1 MVATDSAGVRER
13 HAWPRSFS
21 TRFRVAS
28 LLTLSA
34 LVTLPLYYREGLWL
48 QIPLLWAAY
57 VGGAA
62 LTSALCRRFQLRG
75 LEAAC
80 MIVLDLAVVT
90 VGLWL
95 VSALHTPAAGLYAPI
110 IAIETVLSGPGRGA
124 ATAGA
129 TLALYGAAL
138 LLCSWGVVPA
148 SPSPDLA
155 AETLAGRS
163 AFSFVALAVVA
174 AVVLAISS
182 MSRDSGVRRLAS
194 AEQRYRAIFEAAG
207 DGISVVD
214 ADTGRFVDSN
224 ASALAFMGTTLD
236 ELRTRSLW
244 DLIPSAQ
251 HDDLRQLLATSAD
264 QPRTH
269 LGVRRFQR
277 ADGTERYVDSSL
289 VGVGIAGQR
298 RIVLISQDVTER
310 IARSRARDREAE
322 SLEFQVAERT
332 RDLERV
338 NEELRELQARLIE
351 AERLAAAGD
360 LAGGIAHSINNPLA
374 VLIGTVQMRLEA
386 SETPDPIDEEILRIA
401 RRIAGVV
408 SGMLSFSRTGA
419 LRPSWVRPELLLENV
434 SDELRSRAQD
444 ARVRF
449 RIQVPPETPSF
460 YVDRE
465 LLTSAVVCVA
475 ENALDA
481 TPPGGEVCLEA
492 GIAAG
497 GRVVEIRVTDEGE
510 GIEEALLDRIFEPYF
525 TTKRSGSGL
534 GLVIAHGIVQG
545 HGGRIRFDSHA
556 GQGTR
561 VGIEV
566 PAWAEPSSASE
577 TA

>member
-1 MVATDSAGVRER
+1 MVATESVAARGRR
-13 HAWPRSFS
+13 AWPRSFT
-21 TRFRVAS
+21 TRLRVAS

-34 LVTLPLYYREGLWL
+34 FVTLPLYYREGLWL
-48 QIPLLWAAY
+48 QILLLWVGY

-62 LTSALCRRFQLRG
+62 VASELCRRFRLRG

-80 MIVLDLAVVT
+80 MVSLDLAVVT

-110 IAIETVLSGPGRGA
+110 IAIETVLWGPRRGA

-129 TLALYGAAL
+129 TLAFYGAAL
-138 LLCSWGVVPA
+138 ALAAWGGVPA
-148 SPSPDLA
+148 SSASDPV
-155 AETLAGRS
+155 AEMLAGRS

-182 MSRDSGVRRLAS
+182 MSRDIGIRRLAS

-207 DGISVVD
+207 DGIGVID
-214 ADTGRFVDSN
+214 PKTGRFVDVN

-236 ELRTRSLW
+236 ELRTRGLE
-244 DLIPSAQ
+244 DLIPPSQ
-251 HDDLRQLLATSAD
+251 HGDLRQLLATSAD

-269 LGVRRFQR
+269 IGVRRFQR
-277 ADGTERYVDSSL
+277 ADGTERFIDSSL
-289 VGVGIAGQR
+289 AGIRIGGER
-298 RIVLISQDVTER
+298 RIVLISRDVTER
-310 IARSRARDREAE
+310 IERAREQDREAE
-322 SLEFQVAERT
+322 ILEVQVAERT

-338 NEELRELQARLIE
+338 NEELRELQVRLVE

-386 SETPDPIDEEILRIA
+386 SETPDPVDEETLRIA
-401 RRIAGVV
+401 RRIAAVV
-408 SGMLSFSRTGA
+408 SGMLSFSRTGQ
-419 LRPSWVRPELLLENV
+419 LRPTWIQPQPLLEDV
-434 SDELRSRAQD
+434 GDELRSRAKD
-444 ARVRF
+444 ARVQF
-449 RIQVPPETPSF
+449 RIRVAPETPSL

-481 TPPGGEVCLEA
+481 TPPGGEVSLEA

-497 GRVVEIRVTDEGE
+497 GRVVEIVVTDQGE
-510 GIEEALLDRIFEPYF
+510 GVDEEVLDRIFEPYF
-525 TTKRSGSGL
+525 STKRSGSGL
-534 GLVIAHGIVQG
+534 GLVIAQGIVQG
-545 HGGRIRFDSHA
+545 HGGRIRFDTHA
-556 GQGTR
+556 GTGTR

-566 PAWAEPSSASE
+566 PAWTEPPQASE
-577 TA
+577 GE